1 MVQQLLTILFI
12 SLLSASLAGQ
22 RTVTGTVT
30 DEETGEELISVTV
43 AVKGTTT
50 GAITD
55 FEGNYSIQASPT
67 DTLAFSYVG
76 YDTQEVPVGQ
86 RSQIDVAL
94 GTGANQLEEVVVVGY
109 GKVSKKDLTGSVTTI
124 NPDEVK
130 GMPIA
135 NAEQLLQGR
144 SSGVQVTRNSGAPGA
159 SSRIRIRGVNSINS
173 SNSPLVVI
181 DGFLGGDID
190 EVNPNDIERID
201 VLKDASALAIYGARA
216 SNGVIIITTKSGKAG
231 RFNIDFNFSQSFQ
244 QITEKLDVLN
254 SQEYGFFVNE
264 ALRNDGDPRRYPRI
278 GTRTF
283 PTRPEDIDYN
293 VDWHD
298 EVYQP
303 GSLQEYQ
310 LSLSGGNEKIQY
322 FVSGAAFDQDG
333 IIPNSEFTR
342 YSGRI
347 NLTSQMTDW
356 LEVGTNTMISRRQ
369 YLGETGFFSGAG
381 ISNDILGYSPLFTP
395 RDTLGNW
402 NFDRLTTGTPTDNPL
417 AVATI
422 PVPLSEILVDYIN
435 PRFYAD
441 FKLLPELTFRAT
453 AGFERTNRTHGQ
465 ALLQESIAGNQVIS
479 TSGLRGRA
487 WTNNSNQT
495 RYLIEGVAT
504 YDRRFND
511 NHKVQVVLGGSED
524 HSVRREF
531 FAEATGFTSDAVM
544 QEYHNLGAGDPLN
557 MRTATGQRIVTFQS
571 VFGRLNY
578 DLTDRYSFTLNFRR
592 DGASTLAEQN
602 KWGTF
607 PSAAVAWKAHNE
619 AFMGAG
625 NFISELKF
633 RASYGQIG
641 NALIPSFAS
650 LARFQPLPGS
660 EQPVITPVSVANPS
674 LGWENTTQLDIGI
687 DLGLWE
693 DRVTVTA
700 DVYDK
705 VTDNL
710 LLQVAF
716 PASSGFREG
725 WQNVGE
731 VRNYGVEFNLHS
743 VNVNTPAFE
752 WETNF
757 NISLNRNRIERLDGD
772 RDVIIIQ
779 NGRIQSAL
787 NGPLNR
793 LVVGEPISTF
803 YGSRYAGV
811 VDDPTSPSVG
821 LARYED
827 LDGDG
832 NVIDDPD
839 DRTIIGSAF
848 PDLLWGLN
856 NSFFFAGFE
865 LGIFINASHGADIY
879 NLTRQRISSMT
890 TGSNQLREAYENRSY
905 LDGETWVFTGFP
917 KASNNN
923 KLRASDR
930 FIEDGSFV
938 RLQNVSL
945 TYGLPTSLVQRAGLR
960 SARVFVSGQNLLLWT
975 DYSGYDPEVNR
986 IQGNDTEVGID
997 DGAYPNVRSITVGAK
1012 IGI

>member
-1 MVQQLLTILFI
+1 MTKSLTLFLFLFTVQ
-12 SLLSASLAGQ
+12 LSFAQ
-22 RTVTGTVT
+22 RTVSGIVT
-30 DEETGEELISVTV
+30 DEETEEGLTSVTV
-43 AVKGTTT
+43 AVKGTTSGT
-50 GAITD
+50 ITD
-55 FEGNYSIQASPT
+55 FDGSYSIQASDE
-67 DTLAFSYVG
+67 DTLVFSYIG
-76 YDTQEVPVGQ
+76 YDPIEIAVG
-86 RSQIDVAL
+86 SQTTIDVAM
-94 GTGANQLEEVVVVGY
+94 GSGVNQLEEVVVVGY
-109 GKVSKKDLTGSVTTI
+109 GKVQKKDLTGSVSTI
-124 NPDEVK
+124 NPEDVQ
-130 GMPIA
+130 GMPVP

-144 SSGVQVTRNSGAPGA
+144 TSGVQVTRNSGAPGA

-231 RFNIDFNFSQSFQ
+231 RFNIDFNVTQSFQ
-244 QITEKLDVLN
+244 NITEKLDVLS
-254 SQEYGFFVNE
+254 SQDYGYFINE
-264 ALRNDGDPRRYPRI
+264 ALSNDGDPRQYPRI
-278 GTRTF
+278 GTRAF

-298 EVYQP
+298 IVYQP
-303 GSLQEYQ
+303 GRLQEYQ

-322 FVSGAAFDQDG
+322 FISGAAYDQEG
-333 IIPNSEFTR
+333 IIPNSEFQR
-342 YSGRI
+342 LSGRI
-347 NLTSQMTDW
+347 NLNSQMTDW
-356 LEVGTNTMISRRQ
+356 LKIGTNTMISQRT

-381 ISNDILGYSPLFTP
+381 ISNDILSYSPLFQP

-417 AVATI
+417 AIATI
-422 PVPLSEILVDYIN
+422 PVPLSEIVVDYLN

-441 FKLLPELTFRAT
+441 FQILPELSFRAT
-453 AGFERTNRTHGQ
+453 AGFERTSRSHGQ
-465 ALLQESIAGNQVIS
+465 ALMQESIAGQQVIS
-479 TSGLRGRA
+479 ASGLQGRA
-487 WTNNSNQT
+487 WTNDSDQT
-495 RYLIEGVAT
+495 RYLVEGVAT
-504 YDRRFND
+504 YDKRFND

-524 HSVRREF
+524 HSVREEV

-544 QEYHNLGAGDPLN
+544 QEFNNLGAGDQLN
-557 MRTATGQRIVTFQS
+557 MRTGSSRREVTFQS
-571 VFGRLNY
+571 IFGRLNY
-578 DLTDRYSFTLNFRR
+578 DLTDRYSFTFNFRR
-592 DGASTLAEQN
+592 DGASTLASNN

-619 AFMGAG
+619 SFMSGLG
-625 NFISELKF
+625 PVSELKF

-650 LARFQPLPGS
+650 LAKFQPLPGS
-660 EQPVITPVSVANPS
+660 LQPVVTPVSVANPALS
-674 LGWENTTQLDIGI
+674 WETTTQLDIGVDVGI
-687 DLGLWE
+687 LE
-693 DRVTVTA
+693 DRITLTA
-700 DVYDK
+700 DYYDK
-705 VTDNL
+705 VTSDL
-710 LLQVAF
+710 LLEVAF
-716 PASSGFREG
+716 PASSGFRQG

-743 VNVNTPAFE
+743 INVNTPAFE

-757 NISLNRNRIERLDGD
+757 NLSVNRNRIEKLDGE

-793 LVVGEPISTF
+793 LVVGQPISTF
-803 YGSRYAGV
+803 YGSRYNGV
-811 VDDPTSPSVG
+811 ITDPNSPLVA
-821 LARYED
+821 LAQYED

-832 NVIDDPD
+832 EVIDDPD

-856 NSFFFAGFE
+856 NSFFYKNIE
-865 LGIFINASHGADIY
+865 VGIFINASHGADIY
-879 NLTRQRISSMT
+879 NLTRQRVSSLT
-890 TGSNQLREAYENRSY
+890 TANNQLQEVYDNRSY
-905 LDGETWVFTGFP
+905 LNEEGSWVFTDTP

-938 RLQNVSL
+938 RLQNVSIS
-945 TYGLPTSLVQRAGLR
+945 YGFPTTLVERIRLR
-960 SARVFVSGQNLLLWT
+960 SARIFVSGQNLLLWT
-975 DYSGYDPEVNR
+975 NYSGYDPEVNR

-997 DGAYPNVRSITVGAK
+997 DGAYPNVRSITFGAK